1 MCFYNYTDSPSQS
14 LFHAVHVEVFKDLLL
29 KKGLRLSFPKESSD
43 FYMEPL
49 IMGHLMG
56 FGVPTSSS
64 LLCSKAN
71 STVGTANWLA
81 KKLTS
86 PGNCEELTFGPGQ
99 FPPRMQLSSCLWDH
113 REQRAH
119 ILALRKNC
127 FGQAY
132 NEENCQPT
140 FTFWV
145 IKHQP
150 SGRSRETMADKRGR
164 RKMKSLSRSSTR
176 FPVTTVM
183 SSSPLRVQPLSQRRV
198 KHFAAVNFFF
208 LSCVSPGATG

>member
-43 FYMEPL
+43 FYKEPL

-99 FPPRMQLSSCLWDH
+99 FPPRMQLSSCLCGGAAARGLGGLWSL
-113 REQRAH
+113 QRAST
-119 ILALRKNC
+119 RM
-127 FGQAY
+127 GW
-132 NEENCQPT
+132 ET
-140 FTFWV
+140 
-145 IKHQP
+145 
-150 SGRSRETMADKRGR
+150 GRNSREIWMIGGDGDTEIE
-164 RKMKSLSRSSTR
+164 ST
-176 FPVTTVM
+176 
-183 SSSPLRVQPLSQRRV
+183 
-198 KHFAAVNFFF
+198 
-208 LSCVSPGATG
+208 